1 MTTTEKT
8 QKFIELF
15 NTFNL
20 DIDLTSIDFDINEIN
35 NFEEFEELLTEN
47 NLLDTDIIYYSNAIE
62 YLQKHDNSL
71 KLSLGLAID
80 LGYNLADINSE
91 ILASILQSENLRNEL
106 YSCKTEIDNFIIEN
120 C

>member
-1 MTTTEKT
+1 MKATEKT

-15 NTFNL
+15 NSFNL
-20 DIDLTSIDFDINEIN
+20 DIDLSSIDFDIDNLN
-35 NFEEFEELLTEN
+35 NYEEFEELLTEN

-91 ILASILQSENLRNEL
+91 ILASILQSDNLRNEL
-106 YSCKTEIDNFIIEN
+106 YECRTEIDNFLIDN